1 MLVNVVYNGKS
12 KKPNTI
18 VTTDNDELL
27 DLNDDYYAVYKNNK
41 NIGLATV
48 TIKGKSFLL
57 VLRQKSSGFIQG

>member
-1 MLVNVVYNGKS
+1 MYNGKS

-57 VLRQKSSGFIQG
+57 VLRQKSSGFIQIRLNP